1 MTDKYN
7 PLTEKQTEFI
17 KSANTL
23 TRSLYDLLIKW
34 QDLETK
40 DDNLAC
46 EDYPFNE
53 SLDEVWARTSN
64 WNEDLIERFQKSN
77 KFSPTITV
85 KDLKKVIELLNDDVQ
100 VVVATENEGGWWL
113 NIEEVEMPDNDG
125 MFTLTFHTKDNF
137 DPRQF

>member
-1 MTDKYN
+1 MINKYN
-7 PLTEKQTEFI
+7 QLSEQQSEFI
-17 KSANTL
+17 KSAITL

-34 QDLETK
+34 QELETK
-40 DDNLAC
+40 DEILAC

-53 SLDEVWARTSN
+53 SLDEVWARVSN

-85 KDLKKVIELLNDDVQ
+85 KDLKNILENLSDDVQ

-125 MFTLTFHTKDNF
+125 MFTLTFHTKNNF

>member
-1 MTDKYN
+1 MTNKYN

-53 SLDEVWARTSN
+53 SLDEVWARASN

-125 MFTLTFHTKDNF
+125 MFTLTFHTKNNF

>member
-1 MTDKYN
+1 MTDKYS

-40 DDNLAC
+40 DENLAC

-64 WNEDLIERFQKSN
+64 WNEDLIEKFQKSN

-85 KDLKKVIELLNDDVQ
+85 KDLKNILELLSDDVQ
-100 VVVATENEGGWWL
+100 VVVATENRS
-113 NIEEVEMPDNDG
+113 EE
-125 MFTLTFHTKDNF
+125 HTSELQS
-137 DPRQF
+137 R

>member
-40 DDNLAC
+40 DENLAC

-77 KFSPTITV
+77 EFSPTITV
-85 KDLKKVIELLNDDVQ
+85 KDLKKVLELISEDIQ
-100 VVVATENEGGWWL
+100 VVVRDDKNDWWL
-113 NIEEVEMPDNDG
+113 NITEVELPDEDNG
-125 MFTLTFHTKDNF
+125 CFTMTFHTQNNF
-137 DPRQF
+137 DTRQF